1 MIKVGITG
9 GIGSGKTTF
18 CKVWEKLGVHVV
30 YADDFAK
37 KLMNEDEGLRN
48 NIVKVFGD
56 ESYNKDGSL
65 NRSYLAKEA
74 FGKDRVEELNK
85 IVHPVLKANLKKY
98 ALLKERE
105 GNKVFA
111 YEAAILLNEG
121 RADWLDFVV
130 IITANEKQRLS
141 RTAERD
147 DTATREIKD
156 RMNKQP
162 DFEQLY
168 SLADFII
175 ENSGTMQELK
185 LKAEKTLKTIQDIS
199 GT

>member
-98 ALLKERE
+98 ALQKERE

-130 IITANEKQRLS
+130 IITANEKQKLS

-147 DTATREIKD
+147 NTATREIKD

-175 ENSGTMQELK
+175 ENSGTLQELK